1 MVDYTQVNNTEFTKE
16 NFPDSVLPGKHNVE
30 YVGCD
35 EGIVSQKDAY
45 KDFQWHKL
53 KFRVEN
59 SQLEVGILLADK
71 GDDSALIKTQTVVSA
86 IGNAMGINSVSSS
99 DQFLGKSIN
108 VDLVMKEN
116 GYLDIDLGYSGK
128 SRSCSNIRPVA
139 DAVKAPEVKESSEIT
154 DENIP
159 F

>member
-35 EGIVSQKDAY
+35 EGI
-45 KDFQWHKL
+45 
-53 KFRVEN
+53 
-59 SQLEVGILLADK
+59 
-71 GDDSALIKTQTVVSA
+71 VSA

-139 DAVKAPEVKESSEIT
+139 DAVKAPEVKESAEIT